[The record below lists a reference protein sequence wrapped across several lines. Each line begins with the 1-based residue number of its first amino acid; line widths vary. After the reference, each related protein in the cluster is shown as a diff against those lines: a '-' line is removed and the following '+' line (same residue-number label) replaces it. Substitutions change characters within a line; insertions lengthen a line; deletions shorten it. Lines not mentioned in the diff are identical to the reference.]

1 MIHKAAAEFHRSSC
15 MNAENANGTK
25 QYRQMALPHFSHWC
39 MNYSSVWCVAANSQQ
54 SSSDSLKLS
63 NCFCHTAFVISK
75 TSHWPLLVR
84 KKTANIGNH
93 MTAHDHAPSPMHH
106 ILGALWQPRWVDGT
120 WLNPCYKSSH
130 ITALLEQ
137 SYQILKQ
144 SCVMQILIYL
154 SSLFHSRALFN
165 WKR

>member
-15 MNAENANGTK
+15 MNAENASGTK

-106 ILGALWQPRWVDGT
+106 ILGALWQPR
-120 WLNPCYKSSH
+120 
-130 ITALLEQ
+130 
-137 SYQILKQ
+137 
-144 SCVMQILIYL
+144 
-154 SSLFHSRALFN
+154 
-165 WKR
+165 